1 MPKHLEGI
9 SDDMAKVISLLVWTD
24 KTKQEIADE
33 VGINRVTIYKWYK
46 RDDFMEQLQK
56 ERRNKFLVYGDV
68 ASKELMKLVK
78 DDSDKRTQLSAIKLV
93 LGENGIG
100 MDKLQVENTT
110 KSEIKI
116 TLFDSEDEE
125 TEE

>member
-9 SDDMAKVISLLVWTD
+9 TDDMAKVISLLVWTD

-33 VGINRVTIYKWYK
+33 VGVNRVTIYKWYK
-46 RDDFMEQLQK
+46 RQDFMDELQR
-56 ERRNKFLVYGDV
+56 ERKNKFLVYGDV

-93 LGENGIG
+93 LGENGFG

-110 KSEIKI
+110 KQEIRI
-116 TLFDSEDEE
+116 SLVDDEE
-125 TEE
+125 ESEEN